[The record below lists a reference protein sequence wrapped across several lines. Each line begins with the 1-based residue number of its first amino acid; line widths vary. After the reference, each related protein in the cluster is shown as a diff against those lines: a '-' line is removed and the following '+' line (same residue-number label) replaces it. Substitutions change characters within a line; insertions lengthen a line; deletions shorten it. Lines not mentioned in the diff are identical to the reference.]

1 MWNIDGKRF
10 LATRDVIVPGETIP
24 RMFWNAV
31 QARGE
36 RVIFRQK
43 AFGLWQSLSW
53 RELGEITREVGM
65 GLIELGLEPGER
77 VSILGNNQQEWL
89 ISDLG
94 VLCAGGVS
102 SGIYPTDAA
111 SQVEYLLRD
120 SDSVYLFVEDE
131 EQLDKALEVRGSLPR
146 LRKII
151 VWDMEGLRDLD
162 DEQVISLKRL
172 RETGR
177 ERSVRLG
184 PAAAAAEWQARI
196 DVRQAN
202 ELAILIYTSGTT
214 GRPKGVMLS
223 HRNILSNAYA
233 GVPYTL
239 PGDLFLSFLPL
250 SHMLER
256 TLGYY
261 IPMMTGA
268 TVAFARSVPQ
278 LSEDLVTIRPTLL
291 ISVPR
296 IYERVYA
303 RIQEQLATKSPL
315 ARKLFDQA
323 VNVGWERF
331 LMQQG
336 RAPWTPK
343 LLLWPLLNRL
353 VARKVLN
360 KLGGRLRVAIAGGA
374 ALAPHI
380 AKTFIG
386 LGLPLIQGYGLT
398 ETSPIISGNKLD
410 DNIPDSVGEPL
421 HGVQVRVAENGE
433 LLAKGDGVM
442 LGYWNCPE
450 ATQRIIDA
458 DGWLHTGDKA
468 RIESNHIFITGRLKE
483 IIVLANGEK
492 VAPGDM
498 ELAIAADPL
507 FEHVMVVGEGRPFLA
522 ALVSLQTDQWQKL
535 AVSLGV
541 NPADRHV
548 LDSKPVTDELLCRIT
563 LRTGAFPG
571 YAQIRRVVVT
581 PEPWNIDN
589 GLITP
594 TLKLRRDRIVAHF
607 PAQVQQLYA
616 GH

>member
-1 MWNIDGKRF
+1 MSNTPDLSHVIEPAAISTLSQLLLERTRRTPQHEAYRQFDAAMQSWRSTTWAEALHEVKRWRLALQGEALGTGDRVGIMLGNCREWIF
-10 LATRDVIVPGETIP
+10 MEQAALSLGLVVVPLFTNDRAENVGYILGDAGVKVLLVNGVDHLDLLIPIHSQLAGLCRVLTLQPEVNVAGLDNLRTAAAWLPGDAPTFTPHAAKADDLATIV
-24 RMFWNAV
+24 
-31 QARGE
+31 
-36 RVIFRQK
+36 
-43 AFGLWQSLSW
+43 
-53 RELGEITREVGM
+53 
-65 GLIELGLEPGER
+65 
-77 VSILGNNQQEWL
+77 
-89 ISDLG
+89 
-94 VLCAGGVS
+94 
-102 SGIYPTDAA
+102 
-111 SQVEYLLRD
+111 
-120 SDSVYLFVEDE
+120 
-131 EQLDKALEVRGSLPR
+131 
-146 LRKII
+146 
-151 VWDMEGLRDLD
+151 
-162 DEQVISLKRL
+162 
-172 RETGR
+172 
-177 ERSVRLG
+177 
-184 PAAAAAEWQARI
+184 
-196 DVRQAN
+196 
-202 ELAILIYTSGTT
+202 YTSGTT
-214 GRPKGVMLS
+214 GKSKGVMLS
-223 HRNILSNAYA
+223 HKNILSNAYA
-233 GVPYTL
+233 GVIYTL

-303 RIQEQLATKSPL
+303 RIQEQLATKSPF
-315 ARKLFDQA
+315 ARKLFEQA
-323 VNVGWERF
+323 INVGWERF
-331 LMQQG
+331 LIQQG
-336 RAPWTPK
+336 RARWTPK
-343 LLLWPLLNRL
+343 VLLWPLLNRL

-398 ETSPIISGNKLD
+398 ETSPIICGNRLNN
-410 DNIPDSVGEPL
+410 NIPDSVGEPL
-421 HGVQVRVAENGE
+421 HGVQVRVANNGE

-442 LGYWNCPE
+442 LGYWNHPE

-498 ELAIAADPL
+498 EQAIAADPL
-507 FEHVMVVGEGRPFLA
+507 FEHVLVVGEGRPFLA
-522 ALVSLQTDQWQKL
+522 ALVSLQAEQCQRL
-535 AVSLGV
+535 ADELGV
-541 NPADRHV
+541 NLADADG
-548 LDSKPVTDELLCRIT
+548 LDCKPVVDELLRRIAQ
-563 LRTGAFPG
+563 RTGVFPG

-581 PEPWNIDN
+581 REPWTIDN

-594 TLKLRRDRIVAHF
+594 TLKLRRERIVAYF
-607 PAQVQQLYA
+607 PTHMQRLYA

>member
-1 MWNIDGKRF
+1 MSTTPDLSRVIEPATAGTLARLLLERVRRTPHHEAYRQFDATTQSWFSTTWTEALHEVKRWRLALQGEALKAGDRVAIMLGNCREWVFMEQAALGLGLVVVPLFTNDRAENVGYILGDADVKVLLVNGKDHLDLLAPIHPQLSTLARVVTLQAGF
-10 LATRDVIVPGETIP
+10 TAPGLDNWRAITSWLPADAPSFEPHAGHSGDLATIV
-24 RMFWNAV
+24 
-31 QARGE
+31 
-36 RVIFRQK
+36 
-43 AFGLWQSLSW
+43 
-53 RELGEITREVGM
+53 
-65 GLIELGLEPGER
+65 
-77 VSILGNNQQEWL
+77 
-89 ISDLG
+89 
-94 VLCAGGVS
+94 
-102 SGIYPTDAA
+102 
-111 SQVEYLLRD
+111 
-120 SDSVYLFVEDE
+120 
-131 EQLDKALEVRGSLPR
+131 
-146 LRKII
+146 
-151 VWDMEGLRDLD
+151 
-162 DEQVISLKRL
+162 
-172 RETGR
+172 
-177 ERSVRLG
+177 
-184 PAAAAAEWQARI
+184 
-196 DVRQAN
+196 
-202 ELAILIYTSGTT
+202 YTSGTM

-223 HRNILSNAYA
+223 HKNILSNAYA
-233 GVPYTL
+233 GVPYTA

-303 RIQEQLATKSPL
+303 RIQEQLATKSPF
-315 ARKLFDQA
+315 ARTLFETA

-331 LMQQG
+331 LIQQG
-336 RAPWTPK
+336 RARWTPK
-343 LLLWPLLNRL
+343 MLLWPLLNRL

-410 DNIPDSVGEPL
+410 DNIPDSVGVPL
-421 HGVQVRVAENGE
+421 LGVQVRVADNGE
-433 LLAKGDGVM
+433 LLVKGDGVM
-442 LGYWNCPE
+442 LGYWNCPD
-450 ATQRIIDA
+450 ATQRIIDV

-498 ELAIAADPL
+498 EQAIAADPL
-507 FEHVMVVGEGRPFLA
+507 FEHVLVVGEGRPFLA
-522 ALVSLQTDQWQKL
+522 ALVSLQPEQCQKL
-535 AVSLGV
+535 ASTLGV
-541 NPADRHV
+541 NLTDAGA
-548 LDSKPVTDELLCRIT
+548 LDCKPVADELLRRIA
-563 LRTGAFPG
+563 LRTGVFPG
-571 YAQIRRVVVT
+571 YAQIRRVIVT
-581 PEPWNIDN
+581 REPWTIDN

-594 TLKLRRDRIVAHF
+594 TLKLRRERIVAYF
-607 PAQVQQLYA
+607 PTHMQRLYA

>member
-1 MWNIDGKRF
+1 MNDSPDLSHVIEPATINTLAQLLIERVRRTPQQEAYRQYDALMQCWRSTTWVEALYEVKRWRLSLENEALQPGARVGIMLGNCREWVF
-10 LATRDVIVPGETIP
+10 MEQAALSLGLVVVPLFCNDRAENVGYILADADVKILLIGGGEHLELLQPIHPQLAKLVRVLTLQAAAGEHGLDNLRAVPAWLPSTAPAFAPHAGQPGDLATIV
-24 RMFWNAV
+24 
-31 QARGE
+31 
-36 RVIFRQK
+36 
-43 AFGLWQSLSW
+43 
-53 RELGEITREVGM
+53 
-65 GLIELGLEPGER
+65 
-77 VSILGNNQQEWL
+77 
-89 ISDLG
+89 
-94 VLCAGGVS
+94 
-102 SGIYPTDAA
+102 
-111 SQVEYLLRD
+111 
-120 SDSVYLFVEDE
+120 
-131 EQLDKALEVRGSLPR
+131 
-146 LRKII
+146 
-151 VWDMEGLRDLD
+151 
-162 DEQVISLKRL
+162 
-172 RETGR
+172 
-177 ERSVRLG
+177 
-184 PAAAAAEWQARI
+184 
-196 DVRQAN
+196 
-202 ELAILIYTSGTT
+202 YTSGTT

-223 HRNILSNAYA
+223 HKNILSNAYA
-233 GVPYTL
+233 GVVYTV
-239 PGDLFLSFLPL
+239 PNDLFLSFLPL

-278 LSEDLVTIRPTLL
+278 LGEDLVTIRPTLL

-303 RIQEQLATKSPL
+303 RIQEQLATKSGF
-315 ARKLFDQA
+315 ARSLFAAA

-336 RAPWTPK
+336 RGGWSPK

-353 VARKVLN
+353 VARKVLS

-398 ETSPIISGNKLD
+398 ETSPIISGNKIN
-410 DNIPDSVGEPL
+410 DNIPESVGEPL
-421 HGVQVRVAENGE
+421 FGVQVRVAENGE
-433 LLAKGDGVM
+433 LLAKGDGIM

-450 ATQRIIDA
+450 ATQHIIDA

-498 ELAIAADPL
+498 EQAIAADPL
-507 FEHVMVVGEGRPFLA
+507 FEHVMVIGEGRPFLA
-522 ALVSLQTDQWQKL
+522 ALVSLQPEQWQKFAAQL
-535 AVSLGV
+535 NV
-541 NPADRHV
+541 NPTDTHV
-548 LDSKPVTDELLCRIT
+548 LDSKAVLDELLRRIA

-581 PEPWNIDN
+581 QEPWTIDN

-594 TLKLRRDRIVAHF
+594 TLKLRRDRILAYF
-607 PAQVQQLYA
+607 PTHVQQLYA

>member
-1 MWNIDGKRF
+1 MSNTSNLSRVIEPATAGTLALLLLERVRRTPQHEAYRQFDAATQSWRSTTWAEALLEVKRWRLALQGEALQIGDRVAIMLGNCREWVFMEQAALGLGLVVVPLFTNDRAENVGYILNDAGVKVLLVNGKDHLDLLTPIHPQLRTLARVVTLQANF
-10 LATRDVIVPGETIP
+10 TALGLDNWRAITSWLPADAPSFEAHAGRTEDLATIV
-24 RMFWNAV
+24 
-31 QARGE
+31 
-36 RVIFRQK
+36 
-43 AFGLWQSLSW
+43 
-53 RELGEITREVGM
+53 
-65 GLIELGLEPGER
+65 
-77 VSILGNNQQEWL
+77 
-89 ISDLG
+89 
-94 VLCAGGVS
+94 
-102 SGIYPTDAA
+102 
-111 SQVEYLLRD
+111 
-120 SDSVYLFVEDE
+120 
-131 EQLDKALEVRGSLPR
+131 
-146 LRKII
+146 
-151 VWDMEGLRDLD
+151 
-162 DEQVISLKRL
+162 
-172 RETGR
+172 
-177 ERSVRLG
+177 
-184 PAAAAAEWQARI
+184 
-196 DVRQAN
+196 
-202 ELAILIYTSGTT
+202 YTSGTT

-223 HRNILSNAYA
+223 HKNILSNAYA
-233 GVPYTL
+233 GVPYTA
-239 PGDLFLSFLPL
+239 PGDVFLSFLPL

-303 RIQEQLATKSPL
+303 RIQEQLVTKSPF
-315 ARKLFDQA
+315 ARKLFETT

-331 LMQQG
+331 LIQQG
-336 RAPWTPK
+336 RARWNPK
-343 LLLWPLLNRL
+343 MLLWPLLNRL

-421 HGVQVRVAENGE
+421 LGVQVRVADNGE

-468 RIESNHIFITGRLKE
+468 RIESKHIFITGRLKE

-498 ELAIAADPL
+498 EQAIAADPL
-507 FEHVMVVGEGRPFLA
+507 FEHVLVVGEGRPFLA
-522 ALVSLQTDQWQKL
+522 ALVSLQAEQCQKL
-535 AVSLGV
+535 ANTLGV
-541 NPADRHV
+541 NLANVDA
-548 LDSKPVTDELLCRIT
+548 LDCKPVVDELLRRIA
-563 LRTGAFPG
+563 LRTGVFPG

-581 PEPWNIDN
+581 REPWTIDN

-607 PAQVQQLYA
+607 AAQAERLYA

>member
-1 MWNIDGKRF
+1 MNDTPDLSHVIEPAAINTLAQLLIERVRRTPQQEAYRQYDALMQCWRSTTWVDALYEVKRWRLALQNEALPPGARVGIMLGNCREWVFMEQAALGLGLVVVPLFTNDRAENVGYILADADVKVVLIDGDEHLELLRPIHPQLAKLVRLLTLQPGTGEPGLDNLRAVSAWLPSNAPAF
-10 LATRDVIVPGETIP
+10 APHAGQSGDLATIV
-24 RMFWNAV
+24 
-31 QARGE
+31 
-36 RVIFRQK
+36 
-43 AFGLWQSLSW
+43 
-53 RELGEITREVGM
+53 
-65 GLIELGLEPGER
+65 
-77 VSILGNNQQEWL
+77 
-89 ISDLG
+89 
-94 VLCAGGVS
+94 
-102 SGIYPTDAA
+102 
-111 SQVEYLLRD
+111 
-120 SDSVYLFVEDE
+120 
-131 EQLDKALEVRGSLPR
+131 
-146 LRKII
+146 
-151 VWDMEGLRDLD
+151 
-162 DEQVISLKRL
+162 
-172 RETGR
+172 
-177 ERSVRLG
+177 
-184 PAAAAAEWQARI
+184 
-196 DVRQAN
+196 
-202 ELAILIYTSGTT
+202 YTSGTT

-223 HRNILSNAYA
+223 HKNILSNAYA
-233 GVPYTL
+233 GVVYTV
-239 PGDLFLSFLPL
+239 PNDLFLSFLPL

-278 LSEDLVTIRPTLL
+278 LGEDLVMIRPTLL

-303 RIQEQLATKSPL
+303 RIQEQLATKSGF
-315 ARKLFDQA
+315 ARALFTAA

-336 RAPWTPK
+336 RGGWSPK
-343 LLLWPLLNRL
+343 LLLWPLLYRL
-353 VARKVLN
+353 VARKVLG

-398 ETSPIISGNKLD
+398 ETSPIISGNKLN
-410 DNIPDSVGEPL
+410 DNIPESVGEPL
-421 HGVQVRVAENGE
+421 FGVQVRVAENGE
-433 LLAKGDGVM
+433 LLAKGDGIM

-498 ELAIAADPL
+498 EQAIAADPL
-507 FEHVMVVGEGRPFLA
+507 FEHVMIVGEGRPFLA
-522 ALVSLQTDQWQKL
+522 ALVSLQGDQWQKL
-535 AVSLGV
+535 AASLGV
-541 NPADRHV
+541 NPDDGRV
-548 LDSKPVTDELLCRIT
+548 LGSKPVIDELLSRIT

-581 PEPWNIDN
+581 PEAWSIEN

-594 TLKLRRDRIVAHF
+594 TLKLRRERILAYF

>member
-1 MWNIDGKRF
+1 MSNTPDLSNVIEPATAGTLARLLLERVRRTPQHEAYRQFDAETQSWRSTTWAEVLHEVKRWRLALQSEALRTGDRVAIMLGNCREWVFMEQAALGLGLVVVPLFINDRAENVGYILGDADVKVLLVNGKDHLDLLAPIHSQLSMLARVVTLQADF
-10 LATRDVIVPGETIP
+10 TAPGLDNWRAITSWLPADAPSFEPHAGRTGDLATIV
-24 RMFWNAV
+24 
-31 QARGE
+31 
-36 RVIFRQK
+36 
-43 AFGLWQSLSW
+43 
-53 RELGEITREVGM
+53 
-65 GLIELGLEPGER
+65 
-77 VSILGNNQQEWL
+77 
-89 ISDLG
+89 
-94 VLCAGGVS
+94 
-102 SGIYPTDAA
+102 
-111 SQVEYLLRD
+111 
-120 SDSVYLFVEDE
+120 
-131 EQLDKALEVRGSLPR
+131 
-146 LRKII
+146 
-151 VWDMEGLRDLD
+151 
-162 DEQVISLKRL
+162 
-172 RETGR
+172 
-177 ERSVRLG
+177 
-184 PAAAAAEWQARI
+184 
-196 DVRQAN
+196 
-202 ELAILIYTSGTT
+202 YTSGTT

-223 HRNILSNAYA
+223 HKNILSNAFA
-233 GVPYTL
+233 GVPYTV

-315 ARKLFDQA
+315 ARKLFETA
-323 VNVGWERF
+323 VNIGWERF
-331 LMQQG
+331 LIQQG
-336 RAPWTPK
+336 RARWTPK
-343 LLLWPLLNRL
+343 MLLWPLLNRL

-421 HGVQVRVAENGE
+421 LGVQVRVADNGE

-468 RIESNHIFITGRLKE
+468 RIESKHIFITGRLKE

-498 ELAIAADPL
+498 EQAIAADPL
-507 FEHVMVVGEGRPFLA
+507 FEHVLVMGEGRPFLA
-522 ALVSLQTDQWQKL
+522 ALVSLQAEQCQKL
-535 AVSLGV
+535 ASTLSV
-541 NPADRHV
+541 NLADVNV
-548 LDSKPVTDELLCRIT
+548 LDCKPVIDELLRRIAR
-563 LRTGAFPG
+563 RTGVFPG

-581 PEPWNIDN
+581 REPWTIDN

-607 PAQVQQLYA
+607 PTQVQRLYA

>member
-1 MWNIDGKRF
+1 MSNTPDLSHVIEPATINTLSQLLLERVRRTPQHEAYRQFDAATQTWRSTLWVDALQEVKRWRVA
-10 LATRDVIVPGETIP
+10 LQGEGLH
-24 RMFWNAV
+24 A
-31 QARGE
+31 GE
-36 RVIFRQK
+36 RVAIMLNNCREWVFMEQ
-43 AFGLWQSLSW
+43 AALS
-53 RELGEITREVGM
+53 
-65 GLIELGLEPGER
+65 LGLVVVPLFTNDRAENVGY
-77 VSILGNNQQEWL
+77 ILGDANVKVML
-89 ISDLG
+89 INGMDHLDL
-94 VLCAGGVS
+94 LAP
-102 SGIYPTDAA
+102 IHA
-111 SQVEYLLRD
+111 
-120 SDSVYLFVEDE
+120 
-131 EQLDKALEVRGSLPR
+131 QLGSLCRILTLQPDINVAGLDN
-146 LRKII
+146 LRTLAAWLPANAPAFTPHAGQTGDLATI
-151 VWDMEGLRDLD
+151 V
-162 DEQVISLKRL
+162 
-172 RETGR
+172 
-177 ERSVRLG
+177 
-184 PAAAAAEWQARI
+184 
-196 DVRQAN
+196 
-202 ELAILIYTSGTT
+202 YTSGTA

-535 AVSLGV
+535 AASLGV

-548 LDSKPVTDELLCRIT
+548 LDSKPVIDELLCRIT